1 MADENSTSPKPFRV
15 IVIGAGIVGL
25 SLSHALQLANIEHVV
40 LEKHDKIVSLK
51 GAALII
57 WPAVARIF
65 DQFGILDRITKTTSP
80 VDASYKRWPD
90 GSLICRDDT
99 MQAVSKLFKIPSIL
113 FDRQTCVSH
122 LYEGLP
128 DKSKIHTSRRLE
140 RIEQTD
146 TGVRVHLADG
156 STEEGDMVIGADG
169 VHSHVRKL
177 MWDHADKFEP
187 GSIPETDKEVMSFGE
202 YRGLFGVS
210 TVPDNAQL
218 GTSNTNMIL
227 GQDVTMLLFSQM
239 GRAMWGI
246 TFKDEFQKAEQ
257 KGKATEAEI
266 EAVAERFADLPMT
279 KSITLGDVWKTNERH
294 GLLYV
299 EEGVL
304 SKWHAGRIVLM
315 TADLGMGANIAVESA
330 VHLCNILHR
339 EFASNPTR
347 RISTPDLAALFA
359 EYQAGRH
366 ARAKEYV
373 ETSGKLTRMNS
384 YQSRFNYFFAGYL
397 HKYIVP
403 SQKAGLIESLSVAPK
418 LDYAPTRTID
428 ESAEGWHWMEKQEM
442 QKAKKGGW
450 FKYMVLTSVVGV
462 TAAYMARAGVPA
474 LLMKLTV

>member
-1 MADENSTSPKPFRV
+1 MADKDSTSPKPFRV

-40 LEKHDKIVSLK
+40 LEKHDKIVSIK
-51 GAALII
+51 GAALIV

-65 DQFGILDRITKTTSP
+65 DQFGILDRITKTTAP
-80 VDASYKRWPD
+80 VENSYKRWPD

-99 MQAVSKLFKIPSIL
+99 MQTVSRLFKIPSIL

-156 STEEGDMVIGADG
+156 SIEEGDMVIGADG

-177 MWDHADKFEP
+177 MWDYADKFEP
-187 GSIPETDKEVMSFGE
+187 GSIPEIDKEVMSFGE

-210 TVPDNAQL
+210 TAPDNAQL
-218 GTSNTNMIL
+218 GNSNTHMIL

-239 GRAMWGI
+239 DKAMWGV
-246 TFKDEFQKAEQ
+246 TFKDEFQKAEH

-279 KSITLGDVWKTNERH
+279 NNITLGD
-294 GLLYV
+294 
-299 EEGVL
+299 
-304 SKWHAGRIVLM
+304 M

-330 VHLCNILHR
+330 IHLCNILHR

-359 EYQAGRH
+359 EYQAGRY

-384 YQSRFNYFFAGYL
+384 HQSYFDHFFAGYL
-397 HKYIVP
+397 HKYIMQ
-403 SQKAGLIESLSVAPK
+403 SGGKALIESLSVAPK

-428 ESAEGWHWMEKQEM
+428 ESAEGWHWMETQEM
-442 QKAKKGGW
+442 RKGKKGVW
-450 FKYMVLTSVVGV
+450 FKYMVLTSIVGV
-462 TAAYMARAGVPA
+462 TAAYMARAGLPA
-474 LLMKLTV
+474 LLMQLNV

>member
-1 MADENSTSPKPFRV
+1 MADKDSTSPKPFRV

-25 SLSHALQLANIEHVV
+25 SLSHALQLANIDHVV
-40 LEKHDKIVSLK
+40 LEKREKIVSLK
-51 GAALII
+51 GAALTI

-65 DQFGILDRITKTTSP
+65 DQFGILDKITKTTTTI
-80 VDASYKRWPD
+80 DNSYKRWPD

-99 MQAVSKLFKIPSIL
+99 MQAVSKVFKIPSIL

-128 DKSKIHTSRRLE
+128 DKSKIHSSRRLE
-140 RIEQTD
+140 RVEQTD
-146 TGVRVHLADG
+146 TGVRVHLANG

-177 MWDHADKFEP
+177 MWDHADKLEP

-202 YRGLFGVS
+202 FRGLFGVS
-210 TVPDNAQL
+210 KVPDGAQL
-218 GTSNTNMIL
+218 GTSDTHMIL

-239 GRAMWGI
+239 GRALWGV
-246 TFKDEFQKAEQ
+246 TFKDEFQKAER
-257 KGKATEAEI
+257 KDRATEAEI
-266 EAVAERFADLPMT
+266 EAVAKRFADLPMT
-279 KSITLGDVWKTNERH
+279 NDITLGDVWKTNERH

-315 TADLGMGANIAVESA
+315 TADLGMGANIAIESA
-330 VHLCNILHR
+330 VYLCNILHR
-339 EFASNPTR
+339 EFASNLTR
-347 RISTPDLAALFA
+347 RISTPDLTALFA

-366 ARAKEYV
+366 ERAKAYV

-384 YQSRFNYFFAGYL
+384 YQSYFDHFFAGYL

-403 SQKAGLIESLSVAPK
+403 SQKVGLIESLAVAPK

-428 ESAEGWHWMEKQEM
+428 ESAEGWHWMEKKGKKE
-442 QKAKKGGW
+442 KKGGW
-450 FKYMVLTSVVGV
+450 FKYMILTSVVGV
-462 TAAYMARAGVPA
+462 TVAYLVDAGLPA
-474 LLMKLTV
+474 LLMELTV

>member
-1 MADENSTSPKPFRV
+1 MADEDSTSPKPFRV

-99 MQAVSKLFKIPSIL
+99 MQAVSKL
-113 FDRQTCVSH
+113 
-122 LYEGLP
+122 
-128 DKSKIHTSRRLE
+128 RLE

-156 STEEGDMVIGADG
+156 STEEGDLVIGADG

-279 KSITLGDVWKTNERH
+279 KNITLGDVWKTNERH

-304 SKWHAGRIVLM
+304 SKWHAGRIVLVGDSAHKM

-442 QKAKKGGW
+442 KKGKKSGW

-462 TAAYMARAGVPA
+462 TAAYMARAGLPA